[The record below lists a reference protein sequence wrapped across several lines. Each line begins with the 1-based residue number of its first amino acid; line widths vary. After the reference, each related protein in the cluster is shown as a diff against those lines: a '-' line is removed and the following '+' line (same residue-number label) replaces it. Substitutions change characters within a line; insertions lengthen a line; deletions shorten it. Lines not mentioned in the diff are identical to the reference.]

1 MNPTEPSKE
10 VSQATPSKNTEL
22 KKILDSLGSSE
33 GSLRIFGDAS
43 KAEALSKLQA
53 LLDQE
58 YQRGYNAA
66 LKGMEITNLTDNST
80 ILWDYQDTFTIRYKV
95 GDKWVDVAELKKTR
109 GTE

>member
-1 MNPTEPSKE
+1 MSNPTEPSKDM
-10 VSQATPSKNTEL
+10 TDYKGEL
-22 KKILDSLGSSE
+22 EEILD
-33 GSLRIFGDAS
+33 DYAS
-43 KAEALSKLQA
+43 HFVVPSIPEVAGRTEAIQAFEA